1 MHLSS
6 KEIRLFAPI
15 IVQSENIVKVTKKS
29 KKFDFFL
36 LFSNKTVT
44 VKVLIE
50 QQNYKI
56 LHNKGHHGRPATS
69 GRFQHPPGG
78 AIALQGRPKIK
89 EKIKSFFRYFIYINQ

>member
-44 VKVLIE
+44 VKGLIE
-50 QQNYKI
+50 
-56 LHNKGHHGRPATS
+56 
-69 GRFQHPPGG
+69 
-78 AIALQGRPKIK
+78 
-89 EKIKSFFRYFIYINQ
+89 

>member
-69 GRFQHPPGG
+69 GRFQHPLGEPLPSRGG
-78 AIALQGRPKIK
+78 QK
-89 EKIKSFFRYFIYINQ
+89 

>member
-6 KEIRLFAPI
+6 KEIRLFVPI

-44 VKVLIE
+44 AKGLIE
-50 QQNYKI
+50 
-56 LHNKGHHGRPATS
+56 
-69 GRFQHPPGG
+69 
-78 AIALQGRPKIK
+78 
-89 EKIKSFFRYFIYINQ
+89 